1 MRAEP
6 RWTSTNGSG
15 EHCLELLPAVVL
27 HAEDEDG
34 GGEGAILVVV
44 REAGG
49 DLPADEPHPDLW
61 DVVDSPGPGIEA
73 AVQTVLGAASPLPAS
88 WSSLGSLTSPTQHG
102 LVETLALIPQFSL
115 RSHLMMILGLSQC

>member
-6 RWTSTNGSG
+6 RWTSTNESG

-34 GGEGAILVVV
+34 GGEGAVPVVV

-49 DLPADEPHPDLW
+49 DLPADQPHPDLGY
-61 DVVDSPGPGIEA
+61 VVDSPGPGIEA
-73 AVQTVLGAASPLPAS
+73 AVQAVLGPTSPLPAG
-88 WSSLGSLTSPTQHG
+88 WSSLRSLPSPAQH
-102 LVETLALIPQFSL
+102 
-115 RSHLMMILGLSQC
+115 